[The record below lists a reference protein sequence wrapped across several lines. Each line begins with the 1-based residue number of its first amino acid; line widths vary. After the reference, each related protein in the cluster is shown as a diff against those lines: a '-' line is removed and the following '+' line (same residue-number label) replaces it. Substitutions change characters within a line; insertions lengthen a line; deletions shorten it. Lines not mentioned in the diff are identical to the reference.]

1 VPGSTESKKES
12 DVEDSSSYSE
22 NYTRHLERRLRALET
37 EKQILHAERTRLEK
51 ETQTLRTEL
60 EKLRQSPLITATILE
75 LLDDGRAIVKS
86 STGPNFV
93 VHVASSIPK
102 EKLQSGMRVALNQR
116 SFAVTQELPTSRDP
130 MIRAMEIE
138 EAPNVSYSDIGGLR
152 DQLREIRET
161 VELPLLK
168 PDLFVQVGIEPPKG
182 VLLTGP
188 PGTGKTLCARA
199 VAHET
204 NATFIRVIGSELV
217 QKFIGEGAR
226 LVREIFLLAKDK
238 APAIVFVDELDAVG
252 SHRLDIA
259 TSGDREVQRTLMQLL
274 SELDGFESR
283 GQVAVLGATNRPDI
297 LDPALLRPGRFD
309 RIIEFPIPDDENRL
323 EIFKIHTRGVNIDTE
338 LDFDQLV
345 LRTKSKTGADIK
357 SICTEAG
364 MFAIRDDRVC
374 VTQDDFLKAI
384 DKIQGRGRGDVPPA
398 DMYC

>member
-1 VPGSTESKKES
+1 MPGTTDAKN
-12 DVEDSSSYSE
+12 DGIDDSSLAE

-37 EKQILHAERTRLEK
+37 EKQILQAERSRLEK

-60 EKLRQSPLITATILE
+60 EKLRQSPLITATVIEMLE
-75 LLDDGRAIVKS
+75 DGRAVVKS

-93 VHVASSIPK
+93 VHVSSSIVK
-102 EKLQSGMRVALNQR
+102 EKIQPGMRVALNQR
-116 SFAVTQELPTSRDP
+116 SFAVTQELPPSRDP

-138 EAPNVSYSDIGGLR
+138 EAPEVSYADIGGLR
-152 DQLREIRET
+152 EQLLEIKET
-161 VELPLLK
+161 VELPLVK
-168 PDLFVQVGIEPPKG
+168 PHLFQQVGIEPPRG
-182 VLLTGP
+182 VLLTGS

-226 LVREIFLLAKDK
+226 LVREIFMLAKEK

-274 SELDGFESR
+274 SELDGFENR

-309 RIIEFPIPDDENRL
+309 RIIEFPFPDDDSRR
-323 EIFKIHTRGVNIDTE
+323 EIFRIHTRGMN
-338 LDFDQLV
+338 LDSKLEFDKLV
-345 LRTKSKTGADIK
+345 SGTAGKTGADIK
-357 SICTEAG
+357 AICTEAG
-364 MFAIRDDRVC
+364 MFAIRESRVC
-374 VTQDDFLKAI
+374 VRQDDFSKAI
-384 DKIQGRGRGDVPPA
+384 AKIQSRGRGDGAPGS
-398 DMYC
+398 MYC